1 MLNQFPPDRI
11 HPLPDESHQM
21 RRGRNRQ
28 IFSGTISGVS
38 VIYKKTNYRSKEF
51 AIVTNLKLK
60 QEYCAAFA
68 FIYRA
73 ENPSHRRRHFCYHI
87 MLHLSG
93 GCARMLTDKDLTIK
107 ELHKKHGDNPR
118 KIGVIRGN
126 LKYLLKEVL
135 HGLRYLHSLHIAHR
149 DFKGSNILLKFH
161 CDCTNP
167 LECGCDTSIKCKSV
181 TLMQQ

>member
-1 MLNQFPPDRI
+1 
-11 HPLPDESHQM
+11 M
-21 RRGRNRQ
+21 RRGRNGQ
-28 IFSGTISGVS
+28 IFSETISGVS
-38 VIYKKTNYRSKEF
+38 VVYKKTNYRSKEF
-51 AIVTNLKLK
+51 AIVTDLKLRCK
-60 QEYCAAFA
+60 NVVRLFA
-68 FIYRA
+68 FMYRA
-73 ENPSHRRRHFCYHI
+73 ENPSHRQRHFCYHI

-118 KIGVIRGN
+118 KIGVICGN

-161 CDCTNP
+161 CDYTNP
-167 LECGCDTSIKCKSV
+167 LECGCDTSTKCKSV